1 MNHEQDK
8 AQPIAGDGTKEIEP
22 PIGDFILKQKDI
34 KPLMREDG
42 AYYHYVD
49 VCKLLKRHHPATDW
63 ENKAKDMKQ
72 TPIQTAIEEIA
83 EGEYLPAAELKW
95 VTKIL
100 QSLLPYEREC
110 IEQAVKDNIP
120 SLNILTEQNLSDIAK
135 DYFTSTY
142 KQ

>member
-72 TPIQTAIEEIA
+72 TPIQTAIEEIT
-83 EGEYLPAAELKW
+83 EGEYLPDAELKW

-100 QSLLPYEREC
+100 QYLLPYERGVYRGGIYSRC
-110 IEQAVKDNIP
+110 DR
-120 SLNILTEQNLSDIAK
+120 SSR
-135 DYFTSTY
+135 ST
-142 KQ
+142 

>member
-1 MNHEQDK
+1 M
-8 AQPIAGDGTKEIEP
+8 
-22 PIGDFILKQKDI
+22 
-34 KPLMREDG
+34 
-42 AYYHYVD
+42 
-49 VCKLLKRHHPATDW
+49 
-63 ENKAKDMKQ
+63 ENKTKDMKQ
-72 TPIQTAIEEIA
+72 TPLTKAIA
-83 EGEYLPAAELKW
+83 EIEARIKYLREQELIALTEIDIIVSPSLVRDMKWKLINELAARRVELEMYSLKP
-95 VTKIL
+95 L